1 MKTTQ
6 EVQRE
11 IDGLRTQFK
20 DEKNRNDKFYK
31 KAGKRI
37 EFLNFVKAYLDTN
50 PTQETVSKQLEL
62 CELRTKKIADGYG
75 YWLKYDYKQAIDGT
89 NPIKVWGELNNEK
102 KLKKQITTLKFILA

>member
-11 IDGLRTQFK
+11 INGLREQFK
-20 DEKNRNDKFYK
+20 DERDRQDKLYK
-31 KAGKRI
+31 KAAKRI

-50 PTQETVSKQLEL
+50 PTQDAINKQLAL
-62 CELRTKKIADGYG
+62 CQLRTKKIADGYG
-75 YWLKYDYKQAIDGT
+75 YWLKHDYKQEIDGT

-102 KLKKQITTLKFILA
+102 KLKRQIVTLKFILS